1 MQAEVSKALGAS
13 DQATRKFIDFLTE
26 YAPEPPALRPPFSAL
41 VWDNMADHAR
51 RIYGHRSV
59 ALHGVKPFPLPMLE
73 QPGPEENGA
82 IQEVPYGLN
91 TGGLGGIWDAK
102 EVPML
107 LATFEYIARG
117 ALLACGTN

>member
-1 MQAEVSKALGAS
+1 M
-13 DQATRKFIDFLTE
+13 
-26 YAPEPPALRPPFSAL
+26 LRA
-41 VWDNMADHAR
+41 AR
-51 RIYGHRSV
+51 
-59 ALHGVKPFPLPMLE
+59 
-73 QPGPEENGA
+73 PEENGA

-117 ALLACGTN
+117 ALLAWWDELAAS